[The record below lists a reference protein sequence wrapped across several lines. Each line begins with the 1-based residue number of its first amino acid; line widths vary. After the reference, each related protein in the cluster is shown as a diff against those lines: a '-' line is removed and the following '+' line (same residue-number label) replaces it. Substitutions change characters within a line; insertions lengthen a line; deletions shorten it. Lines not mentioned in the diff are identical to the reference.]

1 MSHPDL
7 TRLVDKPPGAAVAL
21 ARITDPA
28 ILVAGV
34 LAVVCWES
42 SDPWSALGWT
52 LLTSLFCVGIPL
64 AVLHAMVGRGLV
76 QDRHL
81 VMREQRRAPLAA
93 ALLSVLVGVLALQ
106 VLGAPVAVTAL
117 VLAML
122 AGLLL
127 MTGMSLV
134 YKASFHLAVAAGV
147 IGILGALYGWG
158 VYVPGVILVL
168 AVSWARVS
176 TGRHTVAQT
185 GIGALVGWAAAVVVF
200 GALT

>member
-7 TRLVDKPPGAAVAL
+7 TRLVDEPPPAAVAL
-21 ARITDPA
+21 GRITDPA
-28 ILVAGV
+28 ILVAVV

-42 SDPWSALGWT
+42 SDPLPALGWT
-52 LLTSLFCVGIPL
+52 LLTSLFCVVIPL
-64 AVLHAMVGRGLV
+64 AVLHALVGRGLV

-93 ALLSVLVGVLALQ
+93 ALLSVLVGVAALE
-106 VLGAPVAVTAL
+106 VLGAPSPVTAL

-127 MTGMSLV
+127 MTGLSLV

-147 IGILGALYGWG
+147 VGILGAVYGWG
-158 VYVPGVILVL
+158 VYVPGVLLV
-168 AVSWARVS
+168 VVIGWARVS
-176 TGRHTVAQT
+176 TGRHTAGQV
-185 GIGALVGWAAAVVVF
+185 ILGALVGWAAAVVVF
-200 GALT
+200 GALA